1 MTRAEIVQLR
11 PQEQAKF
18 QCSAC
23 GADRGCDCNA
33 PAVEKLAAI
42 AENSRQKQQRYRDRK
57 AALRNAPVDIVEDSP
72 TASADR
78 MREKFAA
85 LDDETPFEG
94 IECEGDDEE
103 TCWRRGLL
111 YRALNA
117 AGEAAYEDWTKF
129 KVDAELV
136 SAAERAAM
144 AWRETAAYLRRL
156 YRGNTK
162 DT

>member
-1 MTRAEIVQLR
+1 LQPSRRIPDKSNNDTATAKPRYVTRPLISLR
-11 PQEQAKF
+11 IP
-18 QCSAC
+18 
-23 GADRGCDCNA
+23 
-33 PAVEKLAAI
+33 
-42 AENSRQKQQRYRDRK
+42 
-57 AALRNAPVDIVEDSP
+57 P